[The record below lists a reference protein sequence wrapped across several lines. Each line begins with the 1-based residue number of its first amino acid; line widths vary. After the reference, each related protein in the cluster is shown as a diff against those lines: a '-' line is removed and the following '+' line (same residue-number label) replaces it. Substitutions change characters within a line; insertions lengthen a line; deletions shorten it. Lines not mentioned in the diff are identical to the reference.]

1 MPTLPMTELDPLSR
15 WTYKVRLGRARRWT
29 ATMHLAGTAADKTLT
44 VRILDRQDRQL
55 ATADLD
61 PETLR
66 VTRAAIANE
75 RAYWLLV
82 RALAAYK
89 AEVPATCSFA
99 R

>member
-1 MPTLPMTELDPLSR
+1 MRKENNMPILTMTELEPLTR
-15 WTYKVRLGRARRWT
+15 WTYKVRLGRARRWI
-29 ATMHLAGTAADKTLT
+29 ATLCLDGSADGKAL
-44 VRILDRQDRQL
+44 ILRLVSRQDREL

-66 VTRAAIANE
+66 VTRAAIASE

-89 AEVPATCSFA
+89 EANS
-99 R
+99 